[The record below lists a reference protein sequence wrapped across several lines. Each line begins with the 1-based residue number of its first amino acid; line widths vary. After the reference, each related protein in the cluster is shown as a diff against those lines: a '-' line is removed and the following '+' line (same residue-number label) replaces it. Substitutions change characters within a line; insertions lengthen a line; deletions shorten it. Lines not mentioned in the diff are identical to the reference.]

1 MSGDTF
7 ILVFNESLYYGERF
21 DHSLINPN
29 QLRSYGIPFWDN
41 PFDPDHSL
49 CIEVHDDHHIPLRS
63 CGTKVTFRTRVPT
76 SDELRTC
83 EHVYMISA
91 HPWNPSNVVMIQ
103 QATVQGGNTPSWKR
117 DFAST
122 NAFSQC
128 CEYVDS
134 TSDEAR
140 LDSVDP
146 SFVGVTA

>member
-1 MSGDTF
+1 
-7 ILVFNESLYYGERF
+7 
-21 DHSLINPN
+21 
-29 QLRSYGIPFWDN
+29 
-41 PFDPDHSL
+41 
-49 CIEVHDDHHIPLRS
+49 
-63 CGTKVTFRTRVPT
+63 
-76 SDELRTC
+76 
-83 EHVYMISA
+83 MISA

-128 CEYVDS
+128 CEHVDS

-146 SFVGVTA
+146 SLVGVTA